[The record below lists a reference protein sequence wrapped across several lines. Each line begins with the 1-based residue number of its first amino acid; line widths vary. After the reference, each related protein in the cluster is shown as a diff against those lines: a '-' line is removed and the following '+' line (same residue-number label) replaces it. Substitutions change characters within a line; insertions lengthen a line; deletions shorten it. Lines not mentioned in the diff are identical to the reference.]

1 VSKTVISRK
10 VIIDAPK
17 QKVWDALD
25 DFGNVQNMS
34 PNISKSYLT
43 TEQKN
48 GVGTER
54 HCDFTAMGAQV
65 EERIVEWNEGESLK
79 IDIYERK
86 NMPMI
91 ADILASFNLEEKD
104 NKVILHA
111 SFEYSMSSGLGNV
124 MNSLVMKKMNI
135 KSWELFIAG
144 IKHHVETGEYVDKGI
159 QLDLS
164 AVTEA

>member
-1 VSKTVISRK
+1 MSKTVISRK
-10 VIIDAPK
+10 ILINAPRE
-17 QKVWDALD
+17 KVWNALA

-34 PNISKSYLT
+34 PNIAKSYLT
-43 TEQKN
+43 TEQVN
-48 GVGTER
+48 GVGAER
-54 HCDFTAMGAQV
+54 HCDFTSMGAQV
-65 EERIVEWNEGESLK
+65 EERIVEWNEGGSLK

-104 NKVILHA
+104 DNVILHA

-124 MNSLVMKKMNI
+124 MNSLVMKKMNV

-144 IKHHVETGEYVDKGI
+144 IKHHVETGENVDKGVH
-159 QLDLS
+159 LDLS
-164 AVTEA
+164 AVMES

>member
-1 VSKTVISRK
+1 MSKTIITRK

-17 QKVWDALD
+17 QKVWDALA

-34 PNISKSYLT
+34 PNIAKSYLT
-43 TEQKN
+43 TEQVN
-48 GVGTER
+48 GLGAER
-54 HCDFTAMGAQV
+54 HCDFTTMGAQV

-91 ADILASFNLEEKD
+91 ADILASFNLEESD
-104 NKVILHA
+104 NKVILLA

-144 IKHHVETGEYVDKGI
+144 IKHHIETGENVDKET

-164 AVTEA
+164 AVNQ

>member
-1 VSKTVISRK
+1 
-10 VIIDAPK
+10 
-17 QKVWDALD
+17 
-25 DFGNVQNMS
+25 
-34 PNISKSYLT
+34 
-43 TEQKN
+43 
-48 GVGTER
+48 
-54 HCDFTAMGAQV
+54 
-65 EERIVEWNEGESLK
+65 
-79 IDIYERK
+79 
-86 NMPMI
+86 MPMI
-91 ADILASFNLEEKD
+91 ADILASFNLEEEN